1 VDSVIFKKANVK
13 ANKLKDYPIDATYGK
28 KISAPQDLDD
38 VRGEV
43 TADYQNELEKN
54 WIEGLR
60 KKYSV
65 NIDKEVLATVN
76 KH

>member
-1 VDSVIFKKANVK
+1 MFKKPGVK
-13 ANKLKDYPIDATYGK
+13 VSKLKDYPIDATYGK
-28 KISAPQDLDD
+28 KISAPQDIDD

-43 TADYQNELEKN
+43 TSDYQNELEKN

-60 KKYSV
+60 KKYPV
-65 NIDKEVLATVN
+65 NIDKKVLATVN